1 MVGITI
7 IALAK
12 EREQRKS
19 RRREHR
25 ACISQ
30 SARRTRQ
37 HNSLWLL
44 PPSLLWYNH
53 SSRL

>member
-1 MVGITI
+1 MAVVMVGISI
-7 IALAK
+7 IDLAK

-19 RRREHR
+19 GRREHR
-25 ACISQ
+25 AYISQ

-44 PPSLLWYNH
+44 SPSLL
-53 SSRL
+53 

>member
-1 MVGITI
+1 MVGISI
-7 IALAK
+7 IDLAK

-19 RRREHR
+19 GRREHR
-25 ACISQ
+25 AYISQ